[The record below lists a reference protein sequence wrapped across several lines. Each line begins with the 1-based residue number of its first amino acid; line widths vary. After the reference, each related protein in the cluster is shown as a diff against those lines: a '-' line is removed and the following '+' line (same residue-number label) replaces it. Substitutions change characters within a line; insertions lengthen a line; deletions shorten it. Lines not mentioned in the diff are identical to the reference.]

1 MRRFLIAVL
10 AVAALGIAGLV
21 AASVVVARASSDT
34 ALATWA
40 ATAGVSVV
48 VGGGTGFAVL
58 PSPRAVAQ
66 DVRLSVP
73 GVAEIRAARVEI
85 VAHPETILRGR
96 FVSAGVR
103 LVGAVVVL
111 AEEPVRDG
119 DVRSMG
125 RVDVVDGR
133 LVAGRGLPDLA
144 FAGSLRGTEGDG
156 IAADLRLGA
165 AGAVALLVETGPV
178 AADGRR
184 PVRVRATRGGDAI
197 RFEGERAVGARG
209 AVTTGRLAMTAPA
222 LAQSLAVLGL
232 PSDLLPA
239 RAAEL
244 TATLRVDSAGVALD
258 GIRGQLDVGDVAG
271 SVRWGPAGL
280 EGRLDAGRVPFD
292 RLVAPALALARTTA
306 PVALDLRLAGVT
318 WGEVE
323 LGIAAVAVRRAGT
336 VLSADLADAALFDG
350 SVAGGVAIDASGGDA
365 ALSGSLRLNGV
376 DAERL
381 LRALGA
387 GPAASGD
394 LRGVVDWRLPVAVA
408 GVPASARV
416 AGEGRLVLTGGRV
429 GVGVLGLDAPL
440 PLDGLSGA
448 FTIGG
453 GLATFPSIGLV
464 SPPQR
469 FVGRGTVDL
478 ATGGLDLV
486 FAPLD
491 GAEGRLPRT
500 GFRLRGPAAAARIE
514 GAPVAVEGPATAIP
528 TPALPARGEREAPPS
543 PPLPL
548 PSGVGRGG

>member
-21 AASVVVARASSDT
+21 AATVVVARAVSHT
-34 ALATWA
+34 AMAGWA
-40 ATAGVSVV
+40 EAAGVTVRV
-48 VGGGTGFAVL
+48 DGATDFAVL
-58 PSPRAVAQ
+58 PSPRAVVR

-73 GVAEIRAARVEI
+73 GVGDVHAARAEI

-111 AEEPVRDG
+111 AQGDGPDVPVRP
-119 DVRSMG
+119 MG

-133 LVAGRGLPDLA
+133 LVPGRGLPDLA
-144 FAGSLRGTEGDG
+144 FAGSLRGTQGDG
-156 IAADLRLGA
+156 IAADLRLGSD
-165 AGAVALLVETGPV
+165 GAIALLVEAGPV

-184 PVRVRATRGGDAI
+184 SVRVRATRGGDAI
-197 RFEGERAVGARG
+197 GFEGERAGGA
-209 AVTTGRLAMTAPA
+209 TSGRLALTAPT
-222 LAQSLAVLGL
+222 LAQSLAAMGL
-232 PSDLLPA
+232 PAELLPA

-244 TATLRVDSAGVALD
+244 TATMRVDPAGVALD

-271 SVRWGPAGL
+271 SVRWGPEGL
-280 EGRLDAGRVPFD
+280 RGRIDAGRVPVD
-292 RLVAPALALARTTA
+292 RLAAPAMALARTTV
-306 PVALDLRLAGVT
+306 PVALDLRLAGVA

-323 LGIAAVAVRRAGT
+323 LGIAAIAVRRDGT
-336 VLSADLADAALFDG
+336 VLSAALADAALFDG
-350 SVAGGVAIDASGGDA
+350 SVAGGVAIDSGSGDV

-394 LRGVVDWRLPVAVA
+394 LRGVVDWQLPAAGPGGAAGAPAAARL
-408 GVPASARV
+408 
-416 AGEGRLVLTGGRV
+416 AGEGRIVLTGGRV
-429 GVGVLGLDAPL
+429 GVGVFGLDAPL

-453 GLATFPSIGLV
+453 GRATFPSIGLV

-469 FVGRGTVDL
+469 FAGRGTVDL
-478 ATGGLDLV
+478 ATLGLDFA

-491 GAEGRLPRT
+491 GADGRLPRT
-500 GFRLRGPAAAARIE
+500 GFLLRGAAGAARIE
-514 GAPVAVEGPATAIP
+514 GAPVAVEEPAGAIP
-528 TPALPARGEREAPPS
+528 TPAAPARGERAAPPS
-543 PPLPL
+543 PPMPL
-548 PSGVGRGG
+548 PSALGRGG

>member
-21 AASVVVARASSDT
+21 AAAVVVARASADT
-34 ALATWA
+34 ALAAWA
-40 ATAGVSVV
+40 AAANVSVAV
-48 VGGGTGFAVL
+48 DGGTGFAVL

-66 DVRLSVP
+66 HVRLSVP

-96 FVSAGVR
+96 FVSAGIR
-103 LVGAVVVL
+103 LVGAVVVP
-111 AEEPVRDG
+111 AGGAGREGAVPR
-119 DVRSMG
+119 MG

-133 LVAGRGLPDLA
+133 LVPGGGLPDLA
-144 FAGSLRGTEGDG
+144 FAGSFRATGGDG
-156 IAADLRLGA
+156 IAADLRLGPD
-165 AGAVALLVETGPV
+165 GAIALVVETGPV

-184 PVRVRATRGGDAI
+184 LVRVRATRGGDTV
-197 RFEGERAVGARG
+197 RFEGERAGGAT
-209 AVTTGRLAMTAPA
+209 AGRLAVSAPS
-222 LAQSLAVLGL
+222 LAQSLAVLGV

-239 RAAEL
+239 RAADL
-244 TATLRVDSAGVALD
+244 TAALRVDSAGVALD

-271 SVRWGPAGL
+271 SVRWGPGGL

-292 RLVAPALALARTTA
+292 RLAAPAAALARTTV
-306 PVALDLRLAGVT
+306 PVALDLRLAGIT

-323 LGIAAVAVRRAGT
+323 LGIAAVAVRRVGT

-350 SVAGGVAIDASGGDA
+350 SVAVGVAIDARGGDA
-365 ALSGSLRLNGV
+365 ALSGSVRLNGV

-394 LRGVVDWRLPVAVA
+394 LRGVVEWRLPTA
-408 GVPASARV
+408 GAGAPVTARLV
-416 AGEGRLVLTGGRV
+416 GEGRLVLTGGRV

-440 PLDGLSGA
+440 PLDGLSAA

-453 GLATFPSIGLV
+453 GSAALPSIGLV

-469 FVGRGTVDL
+469 FAGRGTLDLSTGVLDL
-478 ATGGLDLV
+478 A
-486 FAPLD
+486 FAPQVA
-491 GAEGRLPRT
+491 AEGRLPRT
-500 GFRLRGPAAAARIE
+500 GFRLRGTLPAARIE
-514 GAPVAVEGPATAIP
+514 GAPVAVEGPTAAMP
-528 TPALPARGEREAPPS
+528 TPALPARGERAAPPS
-543 PPLPL
+543 PPMPL